1 MRKRSL
7 PGLAKIE
14 APAPSEYLDVI
25 VITRV
30 ARMKREVS
38 AGVNFLKGLAVKR
51 GGVDQIKAKLF
62 ATKLQELLLEK
73 FSDHWYPDNPSKGQA
88 YRCIRI
94 NDRIPWDESVSQ
106 ACMESGLKPRELGFP
121 REITMWIDPLE
132 VCVRSG
138 ENGRYFTVAQFA
150 EVVDDV
156 NHLNKDDTFTQV
168 DSVNPDTSDYHSATS
183 SDCGSA
189 VSSDTEEEV
198 KEDEMKKV
206 EKRTVGNTVY
216 TTRFKAREP
225 KGQRKFPTAQI
236 PGPQYFYNPAPMW
249 PQYKKKRGMFF
260 TPVCPPA
267 PSPLFAYYVVP
278 KAPPQFIVPHATLQ
292 TWGTVKG

>member
-1 MRKRSL
+1 
-7 PGLAKIE
+7 
-14 APAPSEYLDVI
+14 
-25 VITRV
+25 
-30 ARMKREVS
+30 MKREVS